1 MRIVCGLDVRKD
13 SVFVCILSENDTNYE
28 VGISN

>member
-13 SVFVCILSENDTNYE
+13 SVFVYILSENDTKYE